1 MKIKKSILRKI
12 IREEAGHL
20 VEGCPVDLPCPY
32 AMADELKASG
42 ASPEELLNWVATLTQ
57 ELASQ
62 GGEPAADS
70 EGVLGTR
77 DDVSEPAPLPMGIA
91 LESRRRN
98 VQKLSSRQLRNIIES
113 VVGPNELIRKPSK
126 PVLPKK
132 NRGRSRPGTKRS
144 STLRKRR

>member
-20 VEGCPVDLPCPY
+20 NEGCPVDLPCPY

-42 ASPEELLNWVATLTQ
+42 ASPEELLSWVATLTQ
-57 ELASQ
+57 ELVSPS
-62 GGEPAADS
+62 GEAAADA
-70 EGVLGTR
+70 EGVPSTL
-77 DDVSEPAPLPMGIA
+77 DSVSEPVSAPIGIA

-98 VQKLSSRQLRNIIES
+98 RQKLSSRQLRNIIES
-113 VVGPNELIRKPSK
+113 VVGPGDLVRPPSK

-132 NRGRSRPGTKRS
+132 NSKAKRRS

>member
-12 IREEAGHL
+12 IREEAGRL

-42 ASPEELLNWVATLTQ
+42 ASPEELLSWVATLTQ
-57 ELASQ
+57 ELVSPS
-62 GGEPAADS
+62 GGEAAADA
-70 EGVLGTR
+70 EGVLSTF
-77 DDVSEPAPLPMGIA
+77 DDVSEPASLPMGIA
-91 LESRRRN
+91 LENRRRGS
-98 VQKLSSRQLRNIIES
+98 QKLSSRQLRNIIES
-113 VVGPNELIRKPSK
+113 VVGPGELIRRPSK

-132 NRGRSRPGTKRS
+132 RRNRPGTKRS

>member
-32 AMADELKASG
+32 TMADELKASG

-57 ELASQ
+57 ELASPS
-62 GGEPAADS
+62 GDEAAADA
-70 EGVLGTR
+70 EGVPSTLAG
-77 DDVSEPAPLPMGIA
+77 VSEPASIPMGFA
-91 LESRRRN
+91 LESRTRGI
-98 VQKLSSRQLRNIIES
+98 QKLSSRQLRNIIES
-113 VVGPNELIRKPSK
+113 VVGPGELIRKPSK

-132 NRGRSRPGTKRS
+132 RRNRPGTKRS